1 MNKKYYILIAILIA
15 YFLIIFLIFGL
26 DNLKLEQRTA
36 TIFIDKET
44 AWSLEKNKW
53 NKIEID
59 NEKISNQKFNVFINN
74 ENIGNFYLEKKEN
87 WFLYDTSRNPYNYE
101 LGNFFA
107 IRANYDV
114 NVLNIKEQNISDIN
128 FIKKVLNDNGIT
140 ESEELTVAS
149 QYEFDIDNDG
159 VKEVFYAVGNAF
171 SRETSPS
178 KVFSIVFMKKD
189 KEMYYLHKEIEM
201 NDGQNGCKPY
211 INTVIDLDS
220 DFKYEIIVSCGYY
233 SIQNRSD
240 KLYTFKNNEFQL
252 LASNE

>member
-15 YFLIIFLIFGL
+15 YFLIIFIFFGL
-26 DNLKLEQRTA
+26 NNLKSEQRTA

-44 AWSLEKNKW
+44 AWTLANNKW

-59 NEKISNQKFNVFINN
+59 NEKINNQKFNVFINN
-74 ENIGNFYLEKKEN
+74 ENIGDFYLEKQDN
-87 WFLYDTSRNPYNYE
+87 WILYDASRNPYNYE
-101 LGNFFA
+101 LGDFFA

-114 NVLNIKEQNISDIN
+114 NLLNVTQKNITDNSI
-128 FIKKVLNDNGIT
+128 ITKVLNDNGIA
-140 ESEELTVAS
+140 ESDELTVAS
-149 QYEFDIDNDG
+149 QYEFDFDNDG
-159 VKEVFYAVGNAF
+159 KKENFYAIGNAF
-171 SRETSPS
+171 SKETFPQT
-178 KVFSIVFMKKD
+178 VFSIVFMEKD
-189 KEMYYLHKEIEM
+189 NQIYYIHKEIEI

-240 KLYTFKNNEFQL
+240 KLYKFKNNQFEL
-252 LASNE
+252 LINNK